1 MFEFYFLY
9 NNILYK
15 MSAQTFPNS
24 PMGLP
29 SSLSFSL
36 PPSMSDSARSYSVNI
51 SPDGITQVVG
61 NAATTT
67 AFVANSSGN
76 FGNYTAQNVSFTIPS
91 GMSDSVFLDPLST
104 TLSFSLTYTVSTASS
119 VAGGLMNLIGSGASW
134 FDGLTLYSNNQPIE
148 TINQYGLLQNFLL
161 QNTVNTSERNGGIS
175 VSMGA
180 DSNTANG
187 IDLVH
192 NTLGSY
198 RYTFCIPL
206 LSVIG
211 ANAGDKLFPVGSVN
225 NLQLVMTTANITPI
239 GSYCTAATTQPVFT
253 PFTLADFNLN
263 MKYIDV
269 GDLSAQMLRQTL
281 QNGKW
286 YIKASTYTNSS
297 VNIPNGS
304 SGAVQALLQIRN
316 TSVKSIYHQFGIAQ
330 GATSPNGYFDALNI
344 ALTSRQLTTGSQ
356 FFPNRPIN
364 DCRTPAEGYNYL
376 IQSLGGGL
384 TKSLGTVVNRNTYNS
399 VIPSVPTG
407 SDTALVVPSAGIR
420 AASPGDD
427 SGNQT
432 VLKFPSMAYYGYDLE
447 KSAGILFQGVNTRAS
462 PPFLNLNLAAA
473 ATSTITCQAWGYSDL
488 VLEFDL
494 NSKQITPYI

>member
-1 MFEFYFLY
+1 
-9 NNILYK
+9 

-29 SSLSFSL
+29 SSLKFDL
-36 PPSMSDSARSYSVNI
+36 PPSMSDSCRSYSVNV

-61 NAATTT
+61 NTPITTV
-67 AFVANSSGN
+67 FVANSSGA

-91 GMSDSVFLDPLST
+91 GMSDSVFLDPLAT
-104 TLSFSLTYTVSTASS
+104 TLSFSLTYNVTTASS
-119 VAGGLMNLIGSGASW
+119 ATAALIHLIGSGASW

-161 QNTVNTSERNGGIS
+161 QNTVNSSERNGGIS

-180 DSNTANG
+180 DSNSNNG
-187 IDLVH
+187 IDLAH
-192 NTLGSY
+192 GTIASY
-198 RYTFCIPL
+198 RYSFCIPL

-239 GSYCTAATTQPVFT
+239 GSYCTAVATQPVFSA
-253 PFTLADFNLN
+253 FTLGDFNLN

-316 TSVKSIYHQFGIAQ
+316 TSVKSIFHQFGITQ
-330 GATSPNGYFDALNI
+330 GAVSPNGYYDALNI

-364 DCRTPAEGYNYL
+364 DCRAPAEGYNYL

-384 TKSLGTVVNRNTYNS
+384 TKTLGTVVNRNTYNS
-399 VIPSVPTG
+399 VIPSIPSG
-407 SDTALVVPSAGIR
+407 SDTALVVPSAGTR
-420 AASPGDD
+420 AATTNDD
-427 SGNQT
+427 SGSQI
-432 VLKFPSMAYYGYDLE
+432 VLKFPSMAYYGYDME
-447 KSAGILFQGVNTRAS
+447 KSSGILFQGVNTRAS
-462 PPFLNLNLAAA
+462 PPFLNLFLGAAS
-473 ATSTITCQAWGYSDL
+473 TSTVTCQAWGLSDL